1 MWTTQGHT
9 TFHLKGIV
17 SRSMISLHR
26 DMHSVNVNVVEGKNP
41 TREVFTPDF
50 EAWRQQLTFFGIDLN
65 HLESNPG
72 CMSSLSWTTTMEG
85 ILGNSSLRY
94 SLQSVINMAHF
105 LLHDEEPQPH
115 ALIYWHEFIFENFS
129 LNSKPAN
136 FSIFS
141 VVSERKREETGH
153 ALYKGFPS
161 KFTGITAIKVWPRA
175 EVPTTVQFHVCYC
188 SARRRNHFDRFYWFL
203 SSQCLRKILS

>member
-1 MWTTQGHT
+1 
-9 TFHLKGIV
+9 
-17 SRSMISLHR
+17 MISLHR

-85 ILGNSSLRY
+85 ILVNSSLRY

-105 LLHDEEPQPH
+105 LLHDEEPQPQ

-161 KFTGITAIKVWPRA
+161 KFTGITAIKVWPVLRCPQQSNSMFA
-175 EVPTTVQFHVCYC
+175 IVLQGEEITSIDFIDFWAHNVCVKFC
-188 SARRRNHFDRFYWFL
+188 HSLAFSCVTMLLF
-203 SSQCLRKILS
+203 